1 MNGVDGRKMSKSYN
15 NTIGVAEP
23 AEGVRE
29 KVMAMVTDPARVR
42 RQDPGN
48 PDNCN
53 LFPFHVLF
61 SPPDEVAVVD
71 RECRTAARGCVDCKK
86 HLIANMN
93 PALEPIRAKRESLLA
108 APGDVVRDV
117 LHDGDERARRVAE
130 ETMERVREAVR
141 LSPEP

>member
-1 MNGVDGRKMSKSYN
+1 MSKSYN
-15 NTIGVAEP
+15 NTIGVTEAPES
-23 AEGVRE
+23 VRE

-42 RQDPGN
+42 RQDPGT
-48 PDNCN
+48 PEDCN

-61 SPPDEVAVVD
+61 SPPEEVAIVD

-86 HLIANMN
+86 HLISNMN
-93 PALEPIRAKRESLLA
+93 PALEPFRRKRAEILA

-117 LHDGDERARRVAE
+117 LHAGDQAARAVAE
-130 ETMERVREAVR
+130 ETMERVRQAVR